1 MSHKFVLKKKLELLS
16 PRRTKSK
23 PYIGLKFLGT
33 VLSLYALSK
42 FITEIFVAGS
52 ETVSLM
58 YMSNIVNNDSSIG
71 ESGTSGELV
80 R

>member
-33 VLSLYALSK
+33 VLSLYALSI
-42 FITEIFVAGS
+42 FSINFFVAPS

-58 YMSNIVNNDSSIG
+58 VMRQI
-71 ESGTSGELV
+71 L
-80 R
+80 